1 MTLESHT
8 IPLGVVAGT
17 WRFFSFPPTFLK
29 IAACNPRGLCSA
41 ALSTWSRSKKVECA
55 EERCPN
61 LIRFN
66 YGWSRSQFLVLN
78 LKGKKRKMNE
88 IPQNFR
94 QKKLKFSWVLISG
107 NIWRETENLKLPIIC
122 FYEIIRCMSPPIYG
136 FNVSKCTNRRRRVTR
151 IFDLCSNLFC
161 HWHNICMSKDQ
172 DLNEVTPDCSLVEKQ
187 SNNKV
192 SCLETPH
199 VGPCR
204 SLNELLIRRRAH

>member
-1 MTLESHT
+1 MQPKGLMLCGAQHLIEIKKSGMCGRNMPKFDP
-8 IPLGVVAGT
+8 IQL
-17 WRFFSFPPTFLK
+17 WL
-29 IAACNPRGLCSA
+29 IAP
-41 ALSTWSRSKKVECA
+41 
-55 EERCPN
+55 
-61 LIRFN
+61 
-66 YGWSRSQFLVLN
+66 QFLVLN

-151 IFDLCSNLFC
+151 IVDLCSNLFC
-161 HWHNICMSKDQ
+161 HWHDICMSKDQ
-172 DLNEVTPDCSLVEKQ
+172 DSNEVTPDCLLVEKQ